1 MITFLR
7 CLIIMA
13 TTWLVLFLCNMFDP
27 MKFTFWHA
35 LITYMVLDQIWDS
48 IDLKYEIAKK
58 ANAEGRMK

>member
-1 MITFLR
+1 
-7 CLIIMA
+7 MA